1 MVSNMRILIR
11 HEIKKFFKSKKNL
24 LLIGLFLVY
33 SVIMIIFNAFQGSQY
48 MQDTGKGYHDQG
60 GYSSSISAS
69 MNNILEATGEFEGE
83 DPDFTLQRVEYY
95 AEEANHLASIGH
107 FYGENKE
114 SDFKYINLIKSKF
127 YSHILQGYENE
138 WTPLEDIER
147 QGYTLQEVEHLAQY
161 TQHIADIDVQPMLNI
176 YQMDGANGMVMFLK
190 GTNLAIYMFL
200 IAMLTVDIYLNEVM
214 EKSYKLSFTQPFER
228 KQIFLSKAI
237 VVLGIAIGLM
247 LLVAAF
253 NFIIYT
259 IMGGVGNWQYP
270 MMSKESLM
278 GVSLN
283 SIASDLLIIPLWQYV
298 LMGFILLTVVTIFT
312 VLLILFTSIRTD
324 SSNKT
329 IGMTL
334 IFIFLAFVLSMFLSE
349 SSIVNLLY
357 PLSYLFTE
365 KVLSVTNRSNYLIGI
380 LLNGIGS
387 IILFTLSYRKFV
399 SKDFLDPID

>member
-1 MVSNMRILIR
+1 MVSKMRILIG

-33 SVIMIIFNAFQGSQY
+33 SIIMIVFNAFQGRQY
-48 MQDTGKGYHDQG
+48 MNDTGKGYQDQG
-60 GYSSSISAS
+60 LYSSSISAT
-69 MNNILEATGEFEGE
+69 MHNMLEAVGEFEGE
-83 DPDFTLQRVEYY
+83 DPEFTLQRIDYY
-95 AEEANHLASIGH
+95 TEEANKLASIGH

-114 SDFKYINLIKSKF
+114 SDFKYINIIKNQF
-127 YSHILQGYENE
+127 YTHMLEGYENE
-138 WTPLEDIER
+138 LTPIEDIER

-161 TQHIADIDVQPMLNI
+161 TQHIAEEDIEPMLNI

-200 IAMLTVDIYLNEVM
+200 IAMLAVDIYLNEVM

-237 VVLGIAIGLM
+237 VILGISIGLI

-259 IMGGVGNWQYP
+259 IIGGVGNWQYP

-278 GVSLN
+278 GISIN
-283 SIASDLLIIPLWQYV
+283 SIASDLLILPLWQYV
-298 LMGFILLTVVTIFT
+298 LMGLILLTLVTIFT
-312 VLLILFTSIRTD
+312 VLLILYISIRTD

-349 SSIVNLLY
+349 NSIVNLWY
-357 PLSYLFTE
+357 PLSYLFIE
-365 KVLSVTNRSNYLIGI
+365 KVLSVTNRSNYFIGI
-380 LLNGIGS
+380 LLNGIGTI
-387 IILFTLSYRKFV
+387 IILVLAYRKFI